1 MSLVATTVTTRRW
14 GASAA
19 IEGTDSS
26 GGMTGGGVTSLAPQL
41 KARRSESESS
51 GRRAAI
57 ERFVALVGAMRQAWY
72 QRAVT
77 DVPPLLRFVAT
88 LPRHAFS
95 ARNAARAGDVW
106 RSLQEVAVEASTRVG
121 WAPMRYRAEGSA
133 FVMRTMTVDHVR
145 EARYGEALEART
157 WVHPFK
163 RGIFSTREIRIH
175 SAEDGSRI
183 ATATQQWVH
192 VNADMKPARAGE
204 ELTAAFV
211 PHDEPGDPGAE
222 LPAVATPVADPRT
235 HRFELTPWFTSMD
248 PLDHVNHP
256 AYVDFCDE
264 ALARIAHGAG
274 IAPLGLRPR
283 AEKLTY
289 SRGLGALEA
298 AVVETRL
305 RGRSAD
311 GAVVCEHE
319 VLLADGTRC
328 ARGTTVRDLAE
339 GSSDGLAEAL
349 A

>member
-1 MSLVATTVTTRRW
+1 M
-14 GASAA
+14 
-19 IEGTDSS
+19 
-26 GGMTGGGVTSLAPQL
+26 
-41 KARRSESESS
+41 
-51 GRRAAI
+51 
-57 ERFVALVGAMRQAWY
+57 
-72 QRAVT
+72 T
-77 DVPPLLRFVAT
+77 DVPPLQRFDAA

-192 VNADMKPARAGE
+192 VDSSMKPARAGE
-204 ELTAAFV
+204 GLTSAFV
-211 PHDEPGDPGAE
+211 AHDEPDDPGAT
-222 LPAVATPVADPRT
+222 LPEIATPVTDPT
-235 HRFELTPWFTSMD
+235 VHRFELTPWFTWMD

-264 ALARIAHGAG
+264 AIARVAHAAA
-274 IAPLGLRPR
+274 IPPLGLRPR
-283 AEKLTY
+283 GEKMTY
-289 SRGLGALEA
+289 SRGLGALEVA
-298 AVVETRL
+298 TVETRL
-305 RGRSAD
+305 RGRTAD
-311 GAVVCEHE
+311 GAVVCEHQI
-319 VLLADGTRC
+319 LLADGTLC

-339 GSSDGLAEAL
+339 GPSEAL
-349 A
+349 ALALS